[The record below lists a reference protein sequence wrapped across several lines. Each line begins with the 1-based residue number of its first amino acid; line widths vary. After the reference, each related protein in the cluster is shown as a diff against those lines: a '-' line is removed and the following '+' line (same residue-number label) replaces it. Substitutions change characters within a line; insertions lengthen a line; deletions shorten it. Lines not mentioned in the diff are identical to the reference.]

1 MTFINS
7 VNIIIYY
14 KDMILI
20 ADSGSTKVDW
30 CFVEGASIVKQVSTS
45 GINPV
50 VMSEDEVSACIG
62 GQLMPQMEGL
72 SPASVH
78 FYGAGCVSDE
88 KCAIVASAISGHIPD
103 VSVTVDSDMLA
114 AARAIC
120 GSDPGI
126 ACILGTGSNSCVY
139 DGRHIIDN
147 VSPLGYIL
155 GDEGSGAV
163 LGKMLVGD
171 VLKRQLP
178 EELLSL
184 IHI

>member
-62 GQLMPQMEGL
+62 GQLMPQM
-72 SPASVH
+72 
-78 FYGAGCVSDE
+78 
-88 KCAIVASAISGHIPD
+88 
-103 VSVTVDSDMLA
+103 
-114 AARAIC
+114 
-120 GSDPGI
+120 
-126 ACILGTGSNSCVY
+126 
-139 DGRHIIDN
+139 
-147 VSPLGYIL
+147 
-155 GDEGSGAV
+155 
-163 LGKMLVGD
+163 
-171 VLKRQLP
+171 
-178 EELLSL
+178 
-184 IHI
+184 